1 MSRAVDEIIV
11 NDIQKD
17 LLEDMMIGDSD
28 IDDSTVD
35 FMSGWDEEAQEYDE
49 DQNMIFPQPIT
60 NFDEYDN
67 KRGIKNGFRK
77 PKH

>member
-17 LLEDMMIGDSD
+17 LLEDMMIGDND

-35 FMSGWDEEAQEYDE
+35 FICGWDEEAQEYDE
-49 DQNMIFPQPIT
+49 DQNMLFPQPIT
-60 NFDEYDN
+60 NFDE
-67 KRGIKNGFRK
+67 
-77 PKH
+77 

>member
-60 NFDEYDN
+60 NFDE
-67 KRGIKNGFRK
+67 
-77 PKH
+77 

>member
-11 NDIQKD
+11 NDIKKD
-17 LLEDMMIGDSD
+17 LLEDMMIGDND

-35 FMSGWDEEAQEYDE
+35 FMCGWDEEAQEYDE

-60 NFDEYDN
+60 NFDE
-67 KRGIKNGFRK
+67 
-77 PKH
+77 

>member
-17 LLEDMMIGDSD
+17 LLEDMMIGDND

-35 FMSGWDEEAQEYDE
+35 FMCGWDEEAQEYDE
-49 DQNMIFPQPIT
+49 DQNMLFPQPIT
-60 NFDEYDN
+60 NFDE
-67 KRGIKNGFRK
+67 
-77 PKH
+77 

>member
-17 LLEDMMIGDSD
+17 LLEDMMIGDND

-35 FMSGWDEEAQEYDE
+35 FMCGWDEEAQEYDE
-49 DQNMIFPQPIT
+49 DQNMIFPQPFT
-60 NFDEYDN
+60 NFDE
-67 KRGIKNGFRK
+67 
-77 PKH
+77 

>member
-11 NDIQKD
+11 NDIKKD
-17 LLEDMMIGDSD
+17 LLEDMMIGDND

-35 FMSGWDEEAQEYDE
+35 FMCGWDEETQEYDE

-60 NFDEYDN
+60 NFDE
-67 KRGIKNGFRK
+67 
-77 PKH
+77 

>member
-17 LLEDMMIGDSD
+17 LLEDMMIGDND

-35 FMSGWDEEAQEYDE
+35 FMCGWDEEAQEYDE
-49 DQNMIFPQPIT
+49 DQNMLFPQPIT
-60 NFDEYDN
+60 NFNE
-67 KRGIKNGFRK
+67 
-77 PKH
+77 